1 MKKSKIYFIVPI
13 VALGVFFAYYVKFS
27 SEYEAQQAAVV
38 AAEKAAKAEKIRI
51 ENIGKEK
58 AVEDAIAEQKVR
70 TAAKLAREA
79 KEQKMRD
86 DREYAKLASE
96 KADSEQQKLARQVDK
111 LTSDVKTTKAEI
123 EKVQA
128 ETKKSV
134 DEEAFLKTFVTSAQE
149 NQAHL
154 STVLQKIADADAA
167 AARAAA
173 LAAAEASK
181 KN

>member
-1 MKKSKIYFIVPI
+1 MKKSNIYFIVPI

-27 SEYEAQQAAVV
+27 SEYEAKQAAVV
-38 AAEKAAKAEKIRI
+38 AADKAAKAEKIRI

-79 KEQKMRD
+79 KEQKQRD
-86 DREYAKLASE
+86 DREYAKLNAE
-96 KADSEQQKLARQVDK
+96 KADQEQQKLARQVDK
-111 LTSDVKTTKAEI
+111 LTGDEKNVKAEI
-123 EKVQA
+123 EKIQA

-134 DEEAFLKTFVTSAQE
+134 EEEAFLRTFVTTAQD

-154 STVLQKIADADAA
+154 SQVLQKIADADAA
-167 AARAAA
+167 ATKAAA
-173 LAAAEASK
+173 LAAAEAA
-181 KN
+181 KNK